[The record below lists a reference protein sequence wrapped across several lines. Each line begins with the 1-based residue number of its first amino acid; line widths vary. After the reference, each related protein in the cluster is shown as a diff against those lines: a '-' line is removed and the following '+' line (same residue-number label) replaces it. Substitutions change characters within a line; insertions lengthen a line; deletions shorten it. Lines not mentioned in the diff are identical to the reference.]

1 MYIIVPRTHRLLA
14 LLPQSCAHVTFL
26 DLDISD
32 SHFVL
37 CFVVVSL
44 SDWPSRTS
52 AHMQLDTFFSR
63 PHSVALIDRVYIPSS
78 PFYEIVQIA
87 DGTDGVDIYMSVVMI
102 CALLPPCR

>member
-14 LLPQSCAHVTFL
+14 LLPPIVRARNVFL

-44 SDWPSRTS
+44 SDWPLPHIRTCNWTLS
-52 AHMQLDTFFSR
+52 
-63 PHSVALIDRVYIPSS
+63 HSVVLIDSVYIPS
-78 PFYEIVQIA
+78 PPLYEIVQIA
-87 DGTDGVDIYMSVVMI
+87 DGTDGVDI
-102 CALLPPCR
+102 